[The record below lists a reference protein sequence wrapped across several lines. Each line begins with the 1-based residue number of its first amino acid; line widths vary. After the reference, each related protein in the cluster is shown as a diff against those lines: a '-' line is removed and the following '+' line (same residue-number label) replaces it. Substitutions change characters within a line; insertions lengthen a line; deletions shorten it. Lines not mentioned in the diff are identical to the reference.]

1 MTPVVCDA
9 SVTVSWLVD
18 EAGSSASRRL
28 PHGTAP
34 LLAPTI
40 LLVET
45 ANALLTRLRR
55 GQPMPPDYPEAA
67 LRTLRA
73 GAVTFTSDATLLDVA
88 VGLARRLAHPI
99 YDCLYLALC
108 RREEA
113 MLATFDARLARHAT
127 ALAIPLWEPE
137 PP

>member
-1 MTPVVCDA
+1 M
-9 SVTVSWLVD
+9 
-18 EAGSSASRRL
+18 
-28 PHGTAP
+28 
-34 LLAPTI
+34 
-40 LLVET
+40 
-45 ANALLTRLRR
+45 LTRLRR